1 MVYLVRSEDRRP
13 SKRVF
18 PLLQN
23 RDLDTVTFA
32 QVQST
37 GNPISIE
44 DMNEQEMFDL
54 VLVNLAR
61 LVVSG
66 EWTGLLEAGGGGLK
80 IANSTMKDG
89 VYDQFNTADAPPYGI
104 YANYTE
110 FQTATWIDEIF
121 FFPFVAQKTGTV
133 SSLGL
138 TFQLAGAYELAI
150 YDLDA
155 EYMPN
160 LLIVKGQLEATGAET
175 VYQTSLTGFGGGA
188 AGTITEGETYWMSYL
203 RVTGKT
209 ASKVTSTKGNY
220 RTRVC
225 ATNSPSETT
234 GNHLRNPDYDAS
246 TGPPDTMVNTNTYPG
261 SVTCPKATYEV

>member
-1 MVYLVRSEDRRP
+1 MMPLPDAIKKSPRVYT
-13 SKRVF
+13 
-18 PLLQN
+18 LLQN
-23 RDLDTVTFA
+23 QDLENLTAD
-32 QVQST
+32 
-37 GNPISIE
+37 
-44 DMNEQEMFDL
+44 
-54 VLVNLAR
+54 NLADVGDPIAIEEANEDELRR
-61 LVVSG
+61 LCLVAFARMVTKGSFDGWLSG
-66 EWTGLLEAGGGGLK
+66 GAAGLK

-150 YDLDA
+150 YDLDS